1 MKKNL
6 LFLFAV
12 VLGLTAC
19 NQNKSFKVNVGLT
32 NGNEKTV
39 YLQKYVDNVPVTIDS
54 AVIADDQAVLTAPV
68 DDPQLLYA
76 LKVKGKRG
84 SMPFF
89 ADNKDVTF
97 VGDMNNPQAV
107 EIIASETQAELDAY
121 NDQVKAFDT
130 QIRDLYAVM
139 QQAFADN
146 DSLKMDSLNKVG
158 TALMEQQDSFRD
170 YYIKAHPESFVTHY
184 ILDGVKQDYPIDQL
198 KEMVGTFTTE
208 SIYRDHLN
216 DYIAKQ
222 ERLDVG
228 QPFIDF
234 TLQTKEGE
242 KVSLAE
248 VIATNKLTLVDFW
261 ASWCG
266 PCRKENPVV
275 KAAYEQFHGLGFG
288 INPAAQWTVTTGWRY
303 MFGSEAVPAG
313 LFALLICF
321 VPETPRYLVS
331 VGQDQKA
338 LDVLSKINGSSKAA
352 QILQDIKDTLTV
364 KTEKLMTY
372 GALCIFVGI
381 MLSVFQQAVGI
392 NAVLYYAPRIFGDMG
407 MENPMV
413 VTVFMG
419 VINILFTL
427 VAIFTV
433 EKWGRKP
440 LLIFGSLGMAI
451 GAFGVAL
458 TFGHAGLEMVTA
470 ISIMVYSASF
480 MFSWGPICWVLIA
493 EIFPNTIRGAA
504 VAIAVAFQWIFNF
517 IVSSTFVPMFNMHLT
532 EGDDFG
538 HWFTYGLYGIICII
552 AAIFVWRL
560 VPETKGKTLEDMSR
574 LWKKKQ
580 E

>member
-6 LFLFAV
+6 LFLFAI

-39 YLQKYVDNVPVTIDS
+39 YLQKYVDNAPVIIDS

-68 DDPQLLYA
+68 DDPQILYA

-89 ADNKDVTF
+89 ADNKDVNF
-97 VGDMNNPQAV
+97 VGDINNPQAV
-107 EIIASETQAELDAY
+107 EIMASETQAELDAY
-121 NDQVKAFDT
+121 NDQLKAFDV

-170 YYIKAHPESFVTHY
+170 DYIKAHPASFVTHY

-248 VIATNKLTLVDFW
+248 AIAKNKLTLVDFW

-275 KAAYEQFHGLGFG
+275 KAAYEQFHELGFDVIG
-288 INPAAQWTVTTGWRY
+288 
-303 MFGSEAVPAG
+303 
-313 LFALLICF
+313 
-321 VPETPRYLVS
+321 VS
-331 VGQDQKA
+331 VDQDE
-338 LDVLSKINGSSKAA
+338 AA
-352 QILQDIKDTLTV
+352 WL
-364 KTEKLMTY
+364 
-372 GALCIFVGI
+372 
-381 MLSVFQQAVGI
+381 QAVEEDQLPWTQVRDSENKVSEDYMI
-392 NAVLYYAPRIFGDMG
+392 YYIPSNFLFDETGK
-407 MENPMV
+407 MV
-413 VTVFMG
+413 AKG
-419 VINILFTL
+419 LRGEDL
-427 VAIFTV
+427 AAKLA
-433 EKWGRKP
+433 E
-440 LLIFGSLGMAI
+440 LL
-451 GAFGVAL
+451 
-458 TFGHAGLEMVTA
+458 
-470 ISIMVYSASF
+470 
-480 MFSWGPICWVLIA
+480 
-493 EIFPNTIRGAA
+493 
-504 VAIAVAFQWIFNF
+504 Q
-517 IVSSTFVPMFNMHLT
+517 
-532 EGDDFG
+532 
-538 HWFTYGLYGIICII
+538 
-552 AAIFVWRL
+552 
-560 VPETKGKTLEDMSR
+560 
-574 LWKKKQ
+574 
-580 E
+580 